1 MGLYLCVFAAGGQD
15 EELEGVEVGSYD
27 DFDRFRTA
35 VHQLEPGEWGGRFP
49 VLMLHE
55 DSDGE
60 WSADEAITLE
70 LELLTIGSEFEA
82 LPPQPFPAGWPAE
95 VAKQFGVVPKSL
107 RDSFIDIDAEPLLDR
122 LVELAGLAGREKLP
136 ILFQ

>member
-1 MGLYLCVFAAGGQD
+1 MGLYLCVFAAGGRD

-27 DFDRFRTA
+27 DFDRFRGA
-35 VHQLEPGEWGGRFP
+35 VHELEPGEWGSRFP

-55 DSDGE
+55 DSDGA
-60 WSADEAITLE
+60 WSPDEAIALE
-70 LELLTIGSEFEA
+70 LELLTIASEFESLA
-82 LPPQPFPAGWPAE
+82 PQPFPVGWQAE
-95 VAKQFGVVPKSL
+95 VAKHFGVVPKSL
-107 RDSFIDIDAEPLLDR
+107 RDCFIDIDAEPLLDR

>member
-27 DFDRFRTA
+27 DFDRFRRA
-35 VHQLEPGEWGGRFP
+35 VHELEPDDWGGRFP

-55 DSDGE
+55 DSDGA
-60 WSADEAITLE
+60 WSADEAIALE
-70 LELLTIGSEFEA
+70 LELRTIASEFENLA
-82 LPPQPFPAGWPAE
+82 PQAFPAGWQAE
-95 VAKQFGVVPKSL
+95 VAKQFGVVPRSL
-107 RDSFIDIDAEPLLDR
+107 RDSFIDVDAEPLLDR
-122 LVELAGLAGREKLP
+122 LAELAGLASRERLP